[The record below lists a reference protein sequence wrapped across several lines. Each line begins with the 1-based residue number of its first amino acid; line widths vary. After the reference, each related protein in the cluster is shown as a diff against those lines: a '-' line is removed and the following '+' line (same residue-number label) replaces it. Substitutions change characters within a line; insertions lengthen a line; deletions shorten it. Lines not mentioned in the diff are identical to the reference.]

1 MKYRVLELFSGSGS
15 LTRFCSQMPELFE
28 TVRLDIDPRTAPDIL
43 MSILDWDY
51 TRESHFD
58 IIWASP
64 DCREYSIAH
73 SKTPR
78 DLGKADML
86 VRRTLEIIAHFQPKV
101 WFIENPQT
109 GLLKSRYFMGGIP
122 FHDVTYCMYGYA
134 YRKATRIWTNVAGF
148 TPLFCRRDCV
158 SMANGRHL
166 ISCEKL
172 KKVHIDNLNTTAA
185 ATRYTP
191 RAIRSMIPQAL
202 MKELMKAAALQMQD
216 LALYESVSSAA
227 VNDLDWSFARHPPPE
242 PAIFLP

>member
-15 LTRFCSQMPELFE
+15 LTRFCSQMPEMFE

-43 MSILDWDY
+43 VSILDWDY

-78 DLGKADML
+78 DLESADKL
-86 VRRTLEIIAHFQPKV
+86 VRRTLEIIAHFQPKI

-109 GLLKSRYFMGGIP
+109 GLLKSREFMGGIP
-122 FHDVTYCMYGYA
+122 FHDVTYCKYGYG
-134 YRKATRIWTNVAGF
+134 YRKATRIWTNLAGF
-148 TPLFCRRDCV
+148 TPLFCGRDCWSFV
-158 SMANGRHL
+158 NGRHL
-166 ISCEKL
+166 CCVEKL
-172 KKVHIDNLNTTAA
+172 KKFHIDNLITSPA

-216 LALYESVSSAA
+216 QALYESVSSAA